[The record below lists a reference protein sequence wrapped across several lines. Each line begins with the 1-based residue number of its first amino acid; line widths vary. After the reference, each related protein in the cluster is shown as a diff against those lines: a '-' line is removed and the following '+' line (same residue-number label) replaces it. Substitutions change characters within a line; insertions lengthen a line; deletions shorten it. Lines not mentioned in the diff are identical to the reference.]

1 MSSLTSSQTPQQLAA
16 EWECEVAVIFGG
28 ERQAG
33 PGARGQLR
41 LDVAGNQLVI
51 EAKDTKHES
60 FSVTTDMLEKA
71 LDRALGPASASPGV
85 TPIVAIRLGA
95 ARRRLAVVDL
105 DVLAGWLVQP
115 PGLVPAS
122 SQDQLRATAR
132 TSSLLR

>member
-1 MSSLTSSQTPQQLAA
+1 MSLLTSDQTPQKLAA
-16 EWECEVAVIFGG
+16 EWERDVAAIFGG
-28 ERQAG
+28 VRQAG

-41 LDVAGNQLVI
+41 LDVAGHQLVI

-60 FSVTTDMLEKA
+60 FSVMTEMLEKA
-71 LDRALGPASASPGV
+71 LDRALGPASAAPGV
-85 TPIVAIRLGA
+85 TPIVAVRLGA

-105 DVLAGWLVQP
+105 DVLAGWLAQP

-122 SQDQLRATAR
+122 SQDKLRATAR